1 MKTTHTGERDVPSH
15 APPQRPNK
23 GLAVPPELAQF
34 RFGRSPLVAFAEI
47 VTELAS
53 RGIYDK
59 DDATRLYL
67 WFRAGQEGASG
78 QGVGSL
84 PVQASKLRKFIAL
97 GRVCRDEGVELIR
110 RAKAIHAEIYRSS
123 GRERL
128 KLTSTYS
135 ALVAVARAQ
144 LDRMAGGGRRML
156 TDAEIRSVL
165 LG

>member
-1 MKTTHTGERDVPSH
+1 MKMTHTGERDVRLPH
-15 APPQRPNK
+15 I
-23 GLAVPPELAQF
+23 GWDVPRELQEF
-34 RFGRSPLVAFAEI
+34 RFERTPLVAFAVI

-67 WFRAGQEGASG
+67 WFRVGQEGASG
-78 QGVGSL
+78 QGVGSV

-97 GRVCRDEGVELIR
+97 GRVCGDEGVELIR
-110 RAKAIHAEIYRSS
+110 RARAIHAEIYRSS

-144 LDRMAGGGRRML
+144 LDRMGGGGRRML
-156 TDAEIRSVL
+156 TDAEIRRVL